1 MTFPELKLLVRRE
14 RPNRS
19 ADESRRRLVRG
30 PRTSSFPSGHSASAF
45 AFAAGA
51 GLEAPELVVPLGL
64 LAARMSLDGEV
75 SGTLPAD
82 FVVVGEALRVVTP
95 IDFEDLGH

>member
-1 MTFPELKLLVRRE
+1 
-14 RPNRS
+14 
-19 ADESRRRLVRG
+19 
-30 PRTSSFPSGHSASAF
+30 
-45 AFAAGA
+45 
-51 GLEAPELVVPLGL
+51 
-64 LAARMSLDGEV
+64 MSLDGEV